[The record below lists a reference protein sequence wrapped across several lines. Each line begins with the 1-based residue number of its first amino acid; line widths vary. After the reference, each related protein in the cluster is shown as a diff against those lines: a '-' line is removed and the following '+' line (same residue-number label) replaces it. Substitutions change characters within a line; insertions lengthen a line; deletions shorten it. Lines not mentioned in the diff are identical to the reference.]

1 MIERTNLQFLSY
13 FCPSETCA
21 EAEMMNSSDRKPGWH
36 SRIRESGRRLN
47 LLSRALLIGALII
60 AGFTVYRL
68 SRDSATAKHAV
79 ALARQ
84 EADENAPTA
93 TPEPA
98 APESARQAVKGT
110 DQASAQGRSD
120 TAAPVADAGF
130 VRPYTIDSSPA
141 YVYTARKG
149 EFWSLIAGRFDLSA
163 ALLKE
168 ANAELWQ
175 LRGEEIRAGDQLAI
189 PGLGADAAVR
199 PVLYEVQA
207 GDSWERLAARY
218 SVTYLDLLL
227 DNFNLWA
234 LRGVDI
240 RAGDEITIRQLPGK
254 AQNVGA
260 SRGWAGG
267 PPALASSYVAA
278 REEKAGTEAGRDLA
292 GTYAVQPG
300 DTWESIAE
308 ETGVNVDALK
318 EVNREYSE
326 RALQTGDVLR
336 ISWILHVVLMIRP
349 VEGNGVRSASE
360 LSKLSEDELAAL
372 AARGLAVYKEQYCG
386 VCHQLESA
394 GTRGIFGPTHGEMV
408 EMAAARIEDP
418 AYSGEATDVYTYLY
432 ESIIEPDR
440 YYVEG
445 FAMSP
450 HKMPS
455 YRHIPEE
462 DLEALIV
469 FLAGE

>member
-1 MIERTNLQFLSY
+1 MS
-13 FCPSETCA
+13 
-21 EAEMMNSSDRKPGWH
+21 SSDRKSGWYG
-36 SRIRESGRRLN
+36 RIRGAGRPLN
-47 LLSRALLIGALII
+47 LLSRGVLLGALII
-60 AGFTVYRL
+60 AGFTVYHL
-68 SRDSATAKHAV
+68 SRDSSTSEPAV

-84 EADENAPTA
+84 EAEENAATA
-93 TPEPA
+93 TPGPTSD
-98 APESARQAVKGT
+98 SARQAVKGT
-110 DQASAQGRSD
+110 NQASAQGRSD
-120 TAAPVADAGF
+120 SAAPVADAGF
-130 VRPYTIDSSPA
+130 VRPYTVDSSLA
-141 YVYTARKG
+141 YVYTAREG
-149 EFWSLIAGRFDLSA
+149 EFWSLIAGRFDLTA
-163 ALLKE
+163 GLLKE
-168 ANAELWQ
+168 ANTELWQ
-175 LRGEEIRAGDQLAI
+175 LRGEEIRPGDQLAI
-189 PGLGADAAVR
+189 PGLSADAAVQ
-199 PVLYEVQA
+199 PVVHEVQA
-207 GDSWERLAARY
+207 GDSWERIAGRY
-218 SVTYLDLLL
+218 AVTYLDLLL

-234 LRGVDI
+234 LRGADI

-254 AQNVGA
+254 VRNVGA

-278 REEKAGTEAGRDLA
+278 GEEKAGTESGRDLA
-292 GTYAVQPG
+292 GTYTVQSG

-308 ETGVNVDALK
+308 ETGINIEALK
-318 EVNREYSE
+318 EVNREYGE
-326 RALQTGDVLR
+326 RALRAGDVVR
-336 ISWILHVVLMIRP
+336 ISWILHVALMIRQ

-360 LSKLSEDELAAL
+360 LGKLSEEELAAL

-408 EMAAARIEDP
+408 EMAAARIKDP

-432 ESIIEPDR
+432 ESIIEPDK
-440 YYVEG
+440 YFVEG

>member
-13 FCPSETCA
+13 LCLSETCA
-21 EAEMMNSSDRKPGWH
+21 EAEKMSSSDRKPRWYG
-36 SRIRESGRRLN
+36 RIRGASGRPD
-47 LLSRALLIGALII
+47 LLSRGLLLGALII
-60 AGFTVYRL
+60 AAFTVYHL
-68 SRDSATAKHAV
+68 SRDSSTAEPAV
-79 ALARQ
+79 ALAQ
-84 EADENAPTA
+84 QKAEESAATA
-93 TPEPA
+93 TPEPT
-98 APESARQAVKGT
+98 PDSARQAVKGT
-110 DQASAQGRSD
+110 NQASAQGRSD
-120 TAAPVADAGF
+120 SAAPVADAGF
-130 VRPYTIDSSPA
+130 VRPYTVDSSLA
-141 YVYTARKG
+141 YVYTAREG
-149 EFWSLIAGRFDLSA
+149 EFWSLIAGRFDLTA
-163 ALLKE
+163 ALLKA

-175 LRGEEIRAGDQLAI
+175 LRGEKIRAGDQLAI
-189 PGLGADAAVR
+189 PGLSADAAVR
-199 PVLYEVQA
+199 PVVYEVQA
-207 GDSWERLAARY
+207 GDSWERIAGRY
-218 SVTYLDLLL
+218 AVTYLDLLL
-227 DNFNLWA
+227 DNFNLWV

-240 RAGDEITIRQLPGK
+240 RAGDEITLRHLPGK
-254 AQNVGA
+254 VRTVGA
-260 SRGWAGG
+260 ARGWAGG

-278 REEKAGTEAGRDLA
+278 GEEKTGTESGRDLA

-308 ETGVNVDALK
+308 ETGINVAALK

-336 ISWILHVVLMIRP
+336 ISWILHVALMLRQ
-349 VEGNGVRSASE
+349 VVGNGVRSASE
-360 LSKLSEDELAAL
+360 LGKLSEEELAAL

-394 GTRGIFGPTHGEMV
+394 GTRGIFGPTHDEMV

-418 AYSGEATDVYTYLY
+418 AYSGDATDVYTYLY

>member
-13 FCPSETCA
+13 FFLSETFA
-21 EAEMMNSSDRKPGWH
+21 EAEKMSSSDRKPGWYG
-36 SRIRESGRRLN
+36 RIRGAGRQLN
-47 LLSRALLIGALII
+47 LLSRGVLLGAFIVL
-60 AGFTVYRL
+60 GFTVYYL
-68 SRDSATAKHAV
+68 SLDSSTVEPSV
-79 ALARQ
+79 ALAQQ
-84 EADENAPTA
+84 EAEGSAATVTPGPTPDIA
-93 TPEPA
+93 Q
-98 APESARQAVKGT
+98 QAVKGT
-110 DQASAQGRSD
+110 NQSRAQGRSD
-120 TAAPVADAGF
+120 SAAPVADAGF
-130 VRPYTIDSSPA
+130 VRPYTVESSLA
-141 YVYTARKG
+141 YVYTAREG
-149 EFWSLIAGRFDLSA
+149 EFWSLIAGRFDLA
-163 ALLKE
+163 PDLLKE
-168 ANAELWQ
+168 TNAELWQ
-175 LRGEEIRAGDQLAI
+175 LRGDEIRAGDQLAI
-189 PGLGADAAVR
+189 PGLIADAAAQ
-199 PVLYEVQA
+199 PIIHEVQA
-207 GDSWERLAARY
+207 GDSWERVAERY

-227 DNFNLWA
+227 DNFDLWVM
-234 LRGVDI
+234 RGVDV
-240 RAGDEITIRQLPGK
+240 RAGDEITIRQLPDK
-254 AQNVGA
+254 LRRVGA
-260 SRGWAGG
+260 ARGWTGG
-267 PPALASSYVAA
+267 PPALASSYVTAKQQK
-278 REEKAGTEAGRDLA
+278 EGTESGRNLA

-308 ETGVNVDALK
+308 ETGINVEALK
-318 EVNREYSE
+318 EVNRKYSE

-336 ISWILHVVLMIRP
+336 ISWILHVALMIRR

-360 LSKLSEDELAAL
+360 QSRLSEEELAAL

-432 ESIIEPDR
+432 ESIIEPDK
-440 YYVEG
+440 YFVEG

-455 YRHIPEE
+455 YRHIPED

>member
-1 MIERTNLQFLSY
+1 MS
-13 FCPSETCA
+13 
-21 EAEMMNSSDRKPGWH
+21 SSDRKPGWYD
-36 SRIRESGRRLN
+36 RIRGAGRHLS
-47 LLSRALLIGALII
+47 LLSRSVLLGALII
-60 AGFTVYRL
+60 AGYAVYHL
-68 SRDSATAKHAV
+68 SRDSSTAEPAV
-79 ALARQ
+79 ALAQQ
-84 EADENAPTA
+84 EAEGSAATA
-93 TPEPA
+93 TPEPT
-98 APESARQAVKGT
+98 PGSARQAVKGT
-110 DQASAQGRSD
+110 NQASAQGRGAS
-120 TAAPVADAGF
+120 AAPVADAGF

-141 YVYTARKG
+141 FVYTAREG
-149 EFWSLIAGRFDLSA
+149 EFWSLIAGRFDLTA
-163 ALLKE
+163 GLLKE

-175 LRGEEIRAGDQLAI
+175 LRGEAIRAGDQLAI
-189 PGLGADAAVR
+189 PGLSADAAVQ
-199 PVLYEVQA
+199 PIVYEVQA
-207 GDSWERLAARY
+207 GDSWERVAGRY

-240 RAGDEITIRQLPGK
+240 RAGDEITIRHLPGK
-254 AQNVGA
+254 VHNVGTA
-260 SRGWAGG
+260 RGWAGG
-267 PPALASSYVAA
+267 PPALASSYVEA
-278 REEKAGTEAGRDLA
+278 REERARSESGRDLA
-292 GTYAVQPG
+292 GTYTVQPG

-308 ETGVNVDALK
+308 ETGINEEALK
-318 EVNREYSE
+318 EVNHEYSE
-326 RALQTGDVLR
+326 RTLQTGDVLR
-336 ISWILHVVLMIRP
+336 ISWILHVALMLRQ
-349 VEGNGVRSASE
+349 VEGDGVRSASE
-360 LSKLSEDELAAL
+360 LRKLSEEELGAL

-386 VCHQLESA
+386 VCHKLESA